1 MSKRD
6 KSKKDEKDKDKK
18 KDKSKERERLRLQ
31 LASPRGDRPTRSTA
45 SSSTISALV
54 SPRATA
60 PTRSSTGHGISS
72 PRSPTSREGRRGDS
86 GDRKSPREKEKKEPL
101 SPRGRSESEKKD
113 PRTADKPAMVKG
125 EGTQL
130 PQYQD
135 AVMPS
140 QDITKPLLPDD
151 TDEIQI
157 FDAEGRLCTLH
168 IAAALDRRKDIEL
181 ILKTGAFLFSLT
193 KPECAYPSKKGSIDV
208 NKPDSVG
215 ATALHHASY
224 RGHQKTVK
232 LLLQKGAPTHS
243 VVFLK
248 IQKK

>member
-181 ILKTGAFLFSLT
+181 ILKTGAFLFSLFLSLFQSLSVLT
-193 KPECAYPSKKGSIDV
+193 FSKKGLSM
-208 NKPDSVG
+208 
-215 ATALHHASY
+215 
-224 RGHQKTVK
+224 
-232 LLLQKGAPTHS
+232 
-243 VVFLK
+243 
-248 IQKK
+248 